1 MANRQYFPNQF
12 MALLSGETAERRYG
26 AVVSQLPPPASVT
39 NVFAAAAAAAA
50 AVLIPFRFFLA

>member
-1 MANRQYFPNQF
+1 